1 VTYHFTTQQV
11 RNLQRG
17 TRAVLLFGIVTSI
30 SANVLHSLARP
41 EAAGEPK
48 WRLVAA
54 AVLSAFAP
62 LALFACTELV
72 SRIPVHSKVLSVVR
86 LVITFA
92 VGGFA
97 AWVSYWHMESVA
109 RQLGETDG
117 TQYVYP
123 LIIDGMM
130 IVATISLIEL
140 GRVAR
145 SIRQAE
151 EAAPTP
157 TVDSPQGAGPK
168 ATVTADTP
176 TERSGQPRR
185 RSQPRRARPRP
196 RPASQT
202 QPVAEPDET
211 EPASPD
217 PAGTS
222 R

>member
-1 VTYHFTTQQV
+1 MTYHFTTQQV

-30 SANVLHSLARP
+30 SANVLHSLTRP
-41 EAAGEPK
+41 EAASEPE

-151 EAAPTP
+151 EAARTP
-157 TVDSPQGAGPK
+157 KVDSPQGADPK
-168 ATVTADTP
+168 ATVTADAP

-185 RSQPRRARPRP
+185 RSQPRRPRPRP

-211 EPASPD
+211 EPASPA